1 MIHDVPPSEL
11 KRVGYASVDVPAEA
25 GSSTADVPALYVRI
39 RPPGIDLP
47 HPSGRVVRATA
58 VLDTGASV
66 SSIPMW
72 SLRRLGIAADKGA
85 KQAAFGVQ
93 GDFQAYGVK
102 IGVEIAHDN
111 GWLDIGVVDALV
123 PDTARSH
130 DPDFHLPFLLGRRGF
145 FDKFDTCI
153 SESQQVV
160 WLRRIGGWPSAGA
173 PA

>member
-25 GSSTADVPALYVRI
+25 GSPSADVPALYVRI

-47 HPSGRVVRATA
+47 YSDDCMVKATA

-72 SLRRLGIAADKGA
+72 PLWRLGIAADKGA
-85 KQAAFGVQ
+85 RQAAFGVQ

-102 IGVEIAHDN
+102 IGVEIAHNN
-111 GWLDIGVVDALV
+111 GWLDIA
-123 PDTARSH
+123 S
-130 DPDFHLPFLLGRRGF
+130 
-145 FDKFDTCI
+145 
-153 SESQQVV
+153 
-160 WLRRIGGWPSAGA
+160 
-173 PA
+173 